1 MELWP
6 QEECEHLDLC
16 KGQGRRGVIPGRF
29 AEKTQKRPAGPA
41 LESLVAKAE
50 KLTDV
55 LQNEPSAEMKG
66 NPPCGAGHGRRGRGR
81 RARGGP
87 RRPVGSG
94 SAGQSGPPP
103 AKGVAC

>member
-6 QEECEHLDLC
+6 QGKCKHLDLC
-16 KGQGRRGVIPGRF
+16 KGQGRRGNIPGHF
-29 AEKTQKRPAGPA
+29 AEKRPAGSA
-41 LESLVAKAE
+41 FESLVAKAE
-50 KLTDV
+50 KLTYV

-66 NPPCGAGHGRRGRGR
+66 NPPCGARYERRGRRR

-87 RRPVGSG
+87 RGLVASG
-94 SAGQSGPPP
+94 CAGQSGPPP